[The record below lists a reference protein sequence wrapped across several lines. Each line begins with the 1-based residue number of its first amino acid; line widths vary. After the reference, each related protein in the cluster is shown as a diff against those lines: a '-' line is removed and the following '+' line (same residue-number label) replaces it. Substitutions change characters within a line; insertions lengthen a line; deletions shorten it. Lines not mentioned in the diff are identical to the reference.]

1 MWRKIKVF
9 LEVIKIEHTVFS
21 LPFAYVGGILATQ
34 GLPSLREWFWITLA
48 VLGARSAGMAF
59 NRLADRDFDACNPR
73 SKHRALPEQRISVQE
88 VIMGIKIS
96 LALLI
101 FASWRLNPLCLLLLP
116 VVVGIIF
123 FYSCTKRFTW
133 ASHLFLGLCLGL
145 APVGSWIG
153 IRGSVALDPILLGLG
168 VMFWTAGFDIIYST
182 MDYQYD
188 LSAGLFSIPVR
199 FGLHKALQTSL
210 VFHLISLIFFTLL
223 KFVAGLGWY
232 YLIALGVVGF
242 LLFRENSLVSPEDLS
257 KVNIAFFRINGL
269 VSLAIL
275 LLTILDFQF

>member
-21 LPFAYVGGILATQ
+21 LPFAYVGGILAAQ
-34 GLPSLREWFWITLA
+34 GLPSLREWLLITLA

-59 NRLADRDFDACNPR
+59 NRLIDRDYDASNPR
-73 SKHRALPEQRISVQE
+73 SRYRALPEQRITVQE
-88 VIMGIKIS
+88 VIFGIKLS
-96 LALLI
+96 LVLLI

-123 FYSCTKRFTW
+123 FYSYTKRFTW
-133 ASHLFLGLCLGL
+133 SSHLVLGLCLGL

-153 IRGSVALDPILLGLG
+153 IRGSIALDPILLGLG

-188 LSAGLFSIPVR
+188 RTAGLFSIPVR

-210 VFHLISLIFFTLL
+210 VFHLISLIFFTSL

-257 KVNIAFFRINGL
+257 KVNLVFFRINGL
-269 VSLAIL
+269 VSLFIL

>member
-257 KVNIAFFRINGL
+257 KVNLAFFRINGL

>member
-1 MWRKIKVF
+1 MWRKIKIF

-59 NRLADRDFDACNPR
+59 NRLTDRDFDACNPR

-88 VIMGIKIS
+88 VIIGIKIS
-96 LALLI
+96 LVLLI
-101 FASWRLNPLCLLLLP
+101 FASWRLNPVCLLLLP

-257 KVNIAFFRINGL
+257 KVNLVFFRINGL
-269 VSLAIL
+269 VSLSIL

>member
-88 VIMGIKIS
+88 VIIGIKIS
-96 LALLI
+96 LVLLL

-153 IRGSVALDPILLGLG
+153 IRGSLALDPILLGLG

-257 KVNIAFFRINGL
+257 KVNLAFFRINGL
-269 VSLAIL
+269 VSLSIL

>member
-21 LPFAYVGGILATQ
+21 LPFAYVGGILAAQ

-59 NRLADRDFDACNPR
+59 NRLTDRDFDACNPR

-88 VIMGIKIS
+88 VIIGIKIS
-96 LALLI
+96 LVLLI
-101 FASWRLNPLCLLLLP
+101 FASWRLNPVCLLLLP

-153 IRGSVALDPILLGLG
+153 IRGSIALDPILLGLG

-182 MDYQYD
+182 MDYHYD

-257 KVNIAFFRINGL
+257 KVNLVFFRINGL
-269 VSLAIL
+269 VSLSIL